1 MLNLNQTFI
10 SKVNITLLYQASR
23 DGFFPK
29 SFHSKCDGILGTLTV
44 VKSSN
49 GNIFGGYTKADWFS
63 SVGYLLKY
71 DDNAFLFSLVNS
83 YNTTVKMPVTN
94 PNNAIVAAD
103 YLGPSFGGG
112 DLLNAACDLC
122 FYTLDLSSGESN
134 LGLNYQLSSFPYDS
148 FILAGSLVFQAIQIE
163 VYSIQ
168 F

>member
-49 GNIFGGYTKADWFS
+49 GNIFGGYTKADWFIS
-63 SVGYLLKY
+63 FFKY

-103 YLGPSFGGG
+103 YLGPSFGDSN
-112 DLLNAACDLC
+112 DLR
-122 FYTLDLSSGESN
+122 FYTSDLSFGESN
-134 LGLNYQLSSFPYDS
+134 LGLNYQLPSFPYDS

>member
-63 SVGYLLKY
+63 SVGVYLLKY

-83 YNTTVKMPVTN
+83 YNTPVKMPVTN
-94 PNNAIVAAD
+94 PNNAIAAAD
-103 YLGPSFGGG
+103 YLGPSFGGTFP
-112 DLLNAACDLC
+112 ACDLC
-122 FYTLDLSSGESN
+122 FYTLDLSSGYSYI
-134 LGLNYQLSSFPYDS
+134 GPNYQLPSFPNDPI
-148 FILAGSLVFQAIQIE
+148 FLAGSTVFQAIQIE